1 MECIMKRE
9 SNSRITYCQTA
20 AISQRAAKEHQ
31 GKTQR
36 DREATKKDRG
46 KRE

>member
-1 MECIMKRE
+1 MKRE
-9 SNSRITYCQTA
+9 LNSQITYCQTA
-20 AISQRAAKEHQ
+20 AISQRAAIAHQ

-36 DREATKKDRG
+36 DRDATKKDRR